1 MNIAIIGAGSVGATL
16 GRRWHQEGHTIRYGV
31 REPGADKYEAL
42 ADHASVLNNHDA
54 AAGADIVVLATPWQT
69 TEAAISELGSA
80 IDGKIVIDCTNP
92 LEPDLSGL
100 THGYDDSGGEQVARW
115 APTARVVKA
124 LNTTG
129 SNNMADPVIDGV
141 RTAMFVAGDDV
152 EARATVAGLTDELG
166 FDTIEVGELASA
178 RLLEPLAMLWIS
190 MAFRFGMG
198 REFGL
203 AILRR
208 DSWP

>member
-16 GRRWHQEGHTIRYGV
+16 GRRWHESGHTIHYGV
-31 REPGADKYEAL
+31 REPGADKYAVH
-42 ADHASVLNNHDA
+42 ADHATILGNHEA
-54 AAGADIVVLATPWQT
+54 AAAAEIVVLATPWQA
-69 TEAAISELGSA
+69 TEAAISEIGSA

-92 LEPDLSGL
+92 LEADLSGL

-115 APTARVVKA
+115 APSARVVKA

-129 SNNMADPVIDGV
+129 SNNMADPVIDGI
-141 RTAMFVAGDDV
+141 RTVMFVAGDDA
-152 EARATVAGLTDELG
+152 EARATVKGLTDELG
-166 FDTIEVGELASA
+166 FDSIEVGELASA
-178 RLLEPLAMLWIS
+178 RMLEQLAMLWIS

-203 AILRR
+203 ALLRR
-208 DSWP
+208 ET

>member
-16 GRRWHQEGHTIRYGV
+16 GRRWHGTGHTILYGV
-31 REPGADKYEAL
+31 REPGAARYEVL
-42 ADHASVLNNHDA
+42 TGHAAVLGNSDA
-54 AAGADIVVLATPWQT
+54 ASAAEIVVLATPWPA

-80 IDGKIVIDCTNP
+80 IDGKILIDCTNP
-92 LEPDLSGL
+92 LKADLSGL

-115 APTARVVKA
+115 APSARVVKA
-124 LNTTG
+124 LNTAG
-129 SNNMADPVIDGV
+129 SNNMADPEIDGI
-141 RTAMFVAGDDV
+141 RTAMFVAGDDAG
-152 EARATVAGLTDELG
+152 ARATVKDLTDELG
-166 FDTIEVGELASA
+166 FDTIDVGELASA
-178 RLLEPLAMLWIS
+178 RMLEPLAMLWIS

-208 DSWP
+208 ED

>member
-1 MNIAIIGAGSVGATL
+1 MKIAIIGAGSVGATL
-16 GRRWHQEGHTIRYGV
+16 GRRWHDHGHAILYGV
-31 REPGADKYEAL
+31 RDPAADKNEVL
-42 ADHASVLNNHDA
+42 TDHASVLSNNEA
-54 AAGADIVVLATPWQT
+54 ASGADMVVLATPWQS
-69 TEAAISELGSA
+69 TEAAISEMGSA
-80 IDGKIVIDCTNP
+80 IDDKILIDCTNP
-92 LEPDLSGL
+92 LEADLSGL

-115 APTARVVKA
+115 APSARVVKA
-124 LNTTG
+124 LNTTS

-141 RTAMFVAGDDV
+141 QTVMFVAGDDPD
-152 EARATVAGLTDELG
+152 ARATVKSLTDELG

-178 RLLEPLAMLWIS
+178 RMLEPLAMLWIS

-208 DSWP
+208 ES

>member
-1 MNIAIIGAGSVGATL
+1 MKIAIIGAGSVGATL
-16 GRRWHQEGHTIRYGV
+16 GRRWHGNGHTICYGV
-31 REPGADKYEAL
+31 REPGADKNAVL
-42 ADHASVLNNHDA
+42 SDHASVLGNQEAVTDV
-54 AAGADIVVLATPWQT
+54 DIVVLATPWQT
-69 TEAAISELGSA
+69 TEAAIADIGSA

-92 LEPDLSGL
+92 LEVDLSGL

-129 SNNMADPVIDGV
+129 SNNMADPQIDGI
-141 RTAMFVAGDDV
+141 RTVMFVAGDDDD
-152 EARATVAGLTDELG
+152 ARSTVKGLTDELG

-203 AILRR
+203 AVLRR
-208 DSWP
+208 GD

>member
-16 GRRWHQEGHTIRYGV
+16 GRRWHDLGHSIRYGV
-31 REPGADKYEAL
+31 RDESADKYQTL
-42 ADHASVLNNHDA
+42 TDHASLHSNHEAASDA
-54 AAGADIVVLATPWQT
+54 EIIVLATPWQA

-80 IDGKIVIDCTNP
+80 LDGKIVIDCTNP
-92 LEPDLSGL
+92 LEADLSGL
-100 THGYDDSGGEQVARW
+100 THGYGDSGGEQVARW
-115 APTARVVKA
+115 AASARDVKA

-129 SNNMADPVIDGV
+129 SNNMAEPEIDGIKTV
-141 RTAMFVAGDDV
+141 MFVAGDDAD
-152 EARATVAGLTDELG
+152 ARATVAGLTNELG

-198 REFGL
+198 REFGM

-208 DSWP
+208 DA